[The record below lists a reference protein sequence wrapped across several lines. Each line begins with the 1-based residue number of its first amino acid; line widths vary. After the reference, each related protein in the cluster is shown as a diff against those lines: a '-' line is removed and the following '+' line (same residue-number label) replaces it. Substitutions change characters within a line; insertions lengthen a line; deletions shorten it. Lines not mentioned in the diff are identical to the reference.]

1 MQRALKALVPVL
13 LALAIWLLPVPQGLT
28 PAAWAYFAL
37 FAAVVLALVLEPVPP
52 ALAGMFGVTL
62 AAILR
67 LVPLSPGKSPSPGE
81 AVKWALSGFSNGT
94 VWLIFAAFMFA
105 LGYEKTGLGKRLGL
119 TLIRRMGKKTLGLGY
134 AVALADL
141 ILAPFMPSNTARSGG
156 TIFPII
162 KNIPPLYGST
172 PEENPRGMGAYLM
185 WTALATTC
193 VTSSMFLTGLAPN
206 VLAQSLVEKTA
217 HVSLGWS
224 QWFVA
229 VLPVGV
235 ILFLATPLLTYLIYP
250 PTQKTS
256 ENAPIW
262 AAEELRKLGPL
273 TGREITMAA
282 LAVAALLGWIFL
294 KDSINAT
301 TVALAAICIMCVTR
315 VVTWNDVIGYKQAW
329 NVLAWFATLV
339 TLADG
344 LGKTGFLKWFAEAA
358 AVHLQGMSPTTT
370 LLGLTVLFFV
380 SHYMFA
386 SVTAHVAA
394 LLPVMLAAAMAV
406 PGLDMTKASMVLCAT
421 LGIMGIITPYGT
433 GPSPIYFGS
442 GYVKSREF
450 WVLGTIFGVIYLAVF
465 LAVGFPWIMARG

>member
-1 MQRALKALVPVL
+1 MQRAIKALAPILLGVL
-13 LALAIWLLPVPQGLT
+13 IWVLPAPEGLS
-28 PAAWAYFAL
+28 AATWTYFAL

-52 ALAGMFGVTL
+52 ALAGLIGVT
-62 AAILR
+62 AATVLR
-67 LVPLSPGKSPSPGE
+67 LVPMTPGKAPSPGE
-81 AVKWALSGFSNGT
+81 AIKWCLSGFSNGT

-172 PEENPRGMGAYLM
+172 PDNNPRGLGAYLM

-217 HVSLGWS
+217 HVNLAWG
-224 QWFVA
+224 QWFMA
-229 VLPVGV
+229 VLPAGA
-235 ILFLATPLLTYLIYP
+235 ILFLATPLLTYILYP

-273 TGREITMAA
+273 TGREVTMAA
-282 LAVAALLGWIFL
+282 LAVCALLGWIFL
-294 KDSINAT
+294 KDFVDPT
-301 TVALAAICIMCVTR
+301 TVALAAICVMCLAG
-315 VVTWNDVIGYKQAW
+315 VVTWEDVIGYKQAW

-358 AVHLQGMSPTTT
+358 STHMQGLSPTAT
-370 LLGLTVLFFV
+370 LLGLTILFFV

-386 SVTAHVAA
+386 SITAHVAA
-394 LLPVMLAAAMAV
+394 LLPVMLATAMAV
-406 PGLDMTKASMVLCAT
+406 PGLNIATASMVLCAT
-421 LGIMGIITPYGT
+421 LGIMGIISPYGT

-442 GYVKSREF
+442 GYVKSKEF
-450 WVLGTIFGVIYLAVF
+450 WILGAIFGVIYLGVF
-465 LAVGFPWIMARG
+465 LLVGFPWILSRA

>member
-1 MQRALKALVPVL
+1 MQRSIKLLAPVL
-13 LALAIWLLPVPQGLT
+13 LGLLIWLLPAPQGLS
-28 PAAWAYFAL
+28 PATWTYFAV
-37 FAAVVLALVLEPVPP
+37 FAAVVLGLVLEPVAP
-52 ALAGMFGVTL
+52 ALIGLIGVTL
-62 AAILR
+62 ATILR
-67 LVPLSPGKSPSPGE
+67 LVPMTPGKLPSAGE
-81 AVKWALSGFSNGT
+81 AIKWGLSGFSNGT

-119 TLIRRMGKKTLGLGY
+119 TLIKRMGKKTLGLGY

-172 PEENPRGMGAYLM
+172 PENNPRGLGAYIM

-217 HVSLGWS
+217 HIQLGWS
-224 QWFVA
+224 QWFMS
-229 VLPVGV
+229 VLPVGA
-235 ILFLATPLLTYLIYP
+235 ILFLATPLLTYIIYP

-262 AAEELRKLGPL
+262 AGEELGKLGPI
-273 TGREITMAA
+273 TGREITMGL
-282 LAVAALLGWIFL
+282 LAVAALMGWIFL
-294 KDSINAT
+294 KSSINST
-301 TVALAAICIMCVTR
+301 TVALAAVCVMALTK
-315 VVTWNDVIGYKQAW
+315 VVTWEDIIRYKQAW

-339 TLADG
+339 TMADG
-344 LGKTGFLKWFAEAA
+344 LKRTGFLKWFAEAA
-358 AVHLQGMSPTTT
+358 ASHMQGFSPTAMMI
-370 LLGLTVLFFV
+370 GLVILFFV

-394 LLPVMLAAAMAV
+394 LLPVMLATAMAV
-406 PGLDMTKASMVLCAT
+406 PGLNMEVVSMLLCGS
-421 LGIMGIITPYGT
+421 LGIMGIISPYGT
-433 GPSPIYFGS
+433 GPSPLYFGS
-442 GYVKSREF
+442 GYIKSREF
-450 WVLGTIFGVIYLAVF
+450 WLLGLVFGTIFLGVYL
-465 LAVGFPWIMARG
+465 LVGFPWILMRG

>member
-1 MQRALKALVPVL
+1 MQRYIKALAPVVL
-13 LALAIWLLPVPQGLT
+13 GLFLWALPAPEGLT
-28 PAAWAYFAL
+28 ASAWSYFSL
-37 FAAVVLALVLEPVPP
+37 FAAVILALVLEPIPP
-52 ALAGMFGVTL
+52 ALAGLVGVTL
-62 AAILR
+62 ATMLR
-67 LVPLSPGKSPSPGE
+67 LVPAAPGTAPS
-81 AVKWALSGFSNGT
+81 ASDAIKWGLSGFSNGT

-119 TLIRRMGKKTLGLGY
+119 TLIRRMGRKTLGLGY
-134 AVALADL
+134 AIALSDL

-172 PEENPRGMGAYLM
+172 PENNPRGIGAYLM

-193 VTSSMFLTGLAPN
+193 VTSSMFLTALAPN

-217 HVSLGWS
+217 KVTLTWN
-224 QWFVA
+224 QWFMSS
-229 VLPVGV
+229 LPVGI
-235 ILFLATPLLTYLIYP
+235 ILFLITPLLAYLIYP

-262 AAEELRKLGPL
+262 AAEELRKLGPI
-273 TGREITMAA
+273 TRREIIMGL
-282 LAVAALLGWIFL
+282 LAVGALLGWIFL
-294 KDSINAT
+294 KGSLDAT
-301 TVALAAICIMCVTR
+301 TVALAAVCVMAMTR
-315 VVTWNDVIGYKQAW
+315 VVSWEDVLGYKQAW

-344 LGKTGFLKWFAEAA
+344 LRKTGFLEWFAKTASA
-358 AVHLQGMSPTTT
+358 YLQGYSPTAT
-370 LLGLTVLFFV
+370 LVGLVLVFFV

-406 PGLDMTKASMVLCAT
+406 PGLDINLAAMMLCGS

-433 GPSPIYFGS
+433 GPSPIYYGA
-442 GYVKSREF
+442 GYIKGKEF
-450 WVLGTIFGVIYLAVF
+450 WALGLVFGVIYLGVF
-465 LAVGFPWIMARG
+465 LAVGFPWNLVRA

>member
-1 MQRALKALVPVL
+1 MQRSVKALAPVIL
-13 LALAIWLLPVPQGLT
+13 GLVLWLLPVPEGLT
-28 PAAWAYFAL
+28 PSAWAYFSL
-37 FAAVVLALVLEPVPP
+37 FAAVVLALVLEPVAP
-52 ALAGMFGVTL
+52 ALAGLIGVTL
-62 AAILR
+62 AAVFR
-67 LVPLSPGKSPSPGE
+67 LVPMTPGKPPTPAE
-81 AVKWALSGFSNGT
+81 AIKWCLSGFSDGT

-119 TLIRRMGKKTLGLGY
+119 TLIKVMGRKTLGLGY

-172 PEENPRGMGAYLM
+172 PDNNPRGLGAYLM

-193 VTSSMFLTGLAPN
+193 VTSSMFLTSLAPN

-217 HVSLGWS
+217 HVSLNWN
-224 QWFVA
+224 QWFMSM
-229 VLPVGV
+229 LPVGV
-235 ILFLATPLLTYLIYP
+235 ILFLVTPLLTYIIYP

-262 AAEELRKLGPL
+262 AGEELRKLGPV
-273 TGREITMAA
+273 TGREIAMAG

-301 TVALAAICIMCVTR
+301 TVALAAICVMVAGK
-315 VVTWNDVIGYKQAW
+315 VVSWDDVIGYKQAW

-339 TLADG
+339 TMADG
-344 LGKTGFLKWFAEAA
+344 LGKTGFLKWFAESASA
-358 AVHLQGMSPTTT
+358 HMQGLSPTAT
-370 LLGLTVLFFV
+370 LVGLVIVFFV

-386 SVTAHVAA
+386 SLTAHVAA

-406 PGLDMTKASMVLCAT
+406 PGLDITLASMVLCGS

-433 GPSPIYFGS
+433 GPSPIYYGS
-442 GYVKSREF
+442 GYIKGKEF
-450 WVLGTIFGVIYLAVF
+450 WILGLVFGALFLAVF
-465 LAVGFPWIMARG
+465 LGVGMPWNLMRA

>member
-1 MQRALKALVPVL
+1 MQRAMKLLAPVL
-13 LALAIWLLPVPQGLT
+13 LGLALWLIPAPEGLT
-28 PAAWAYFAL
+28 PDAWAYFAL
-37 FAAVVLALVLEPVPP
+37 FAGVVLALVLEPIPP
-52 ALAGMFGVTL
+52 ALAGLIGVTL
-62 AAILR
+62 ATIFR
-67 LVPLSPGKSPSPGE
+67 LVPAAPDKAASAGD
-81 AVKWALSGFSNGT
+81 AIKWGLSGFSNGT

-119 TLIRRMGKKTLGLGY
+119 TLIKRMGKKTLGLGY

-172 PEENPRGMGAYLM
+172 PENNPRGMGAYLM

-193 VTSSMFLTGLAPN
+193 VTSSMFLTSLAPN

-217 HVSLGWS
+217 KITLNWN
-224 QWFVA
+224 QWFVS

-235 ILFLATPLLTYLIYP
+235 ILFLATPLLTYILYP
-250 PTQKTS
+250 PKQKTS

-262 AAEELRKLGPL
+262 AGEELDKLGPIS
-273 TGREITMAA
+273 GREIIMAL
-282 LAVAALLGWIFL
+282 LAVGALLGWIFL
-294 KDSINAT
+294 KGYVDAT
-301 TVALAAICIMCVTR
+301 AVALVAICIM
-315 VVTWNDVIGYKQAW
+315 VVVKVVSWDDVLGYKQAW
-329 NVLAWFATLV
+329 NVLVWFATLV

-344 LGKTGFLKWFAEAA
+344 LGKTGFLKWFAAMA
-358 AVHLQGMSPTTT
+358 SAHMQGFSPTAT

-394 LLPVMLAAAMAV
+394 LLPVMLATAMAV
-406 PGLDMTKASMVLCAT
+406 PGLDMNVAAMVLCAT
-421 LGIMGIITPYGT
+421 LGIMGILTPYGT

-442 GYVKSREF
+442 GYIKSKDF
-450 WVLGTIFGVIYLAVF
+450 WVLGFIFGTIYLAVF
-465 LAVGFPWIMARG
+465 LLVGFPWILMRG